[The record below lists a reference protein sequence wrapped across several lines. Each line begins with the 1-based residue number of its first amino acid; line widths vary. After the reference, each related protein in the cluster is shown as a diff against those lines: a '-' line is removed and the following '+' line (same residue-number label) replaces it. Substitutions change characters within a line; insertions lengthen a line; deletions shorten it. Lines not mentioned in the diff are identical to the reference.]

1 MNPEKQYTIVKQHFQ
16 KQFHDASKIN
26 IRQFIGNPKPLNNRI
41 TTEEIKNVLK
51 SSNNN
56 KTTGSDEIQ
65 MELIKYSTE
74 YILIEICNNLNK
86 ILENHVNE
94 INLGHSIL
102 LPNQKPNKEKGPPK
116 NIRPLNLLNII
127 RKILSMIT
135 MKRIKSKVE
144 NYISHSQ
151 SAYRANRPR
160 TDIIWA
166 YRFISYSIVISEH
179 RYTSNKT
186 RYVISFR
193 YDR

>member
-16 KQFHDASKIN
+16 RQLHDASKIN
-26 IRQFIGNPKPLNNRI
+26 IRRFIGNPKHLNNRI
-41 TTEEIKNVLK
+41 TIEEIKNVLN

-56 KTTGSDEIQ
+56 KTADSDEIQ

-116 NIRPLNLLNII
+116 NIRPLNLLNTI

-135 MKRIKSKVE
+135 MK
-144 NYISHSQ
+144 
-151 SAYRANRPR
+151 
-160 TDIIWA
+160 
-166 YRFISYSIVISEH
+166 
-179 RYTSNKT
+179 
-186 RYVISFR
+186 
-193 YDR
+193 